1 MESFDLNTQKLYE
14 LQQMG
19 IGIHLD
25 DFGTGYSSLIYLK
38 ILPIEKVK
46 IDKSFVD
53 VMLQSKKDSKIVET
67 IIHLAHNIGLEVVA
81 EGVEDKEQFETLENY
96 QCELV
101 QGYYISKPM
110 RFNDIVTKIKKKS
123 KVS

>member
-1 MESFDLNTQKLYE
+1 
-14 LQQMG
+14 
-19 IGIHLD
+19 
-25 DFGTGYSSLIYLK
+25 
-38 ILPIEKVK
+38 
-46 IDKSFVD
+46 
-53 VMLQSKKDSKIVET
+53 MLQSKKDSKIVET

>member
-1 MESFDLNTQKLYE
+1 M
-14 LQQMG
+14 
-19 IGIHLD
+19 
-25 DFGTGYSSLIYLK
+25 
-38 ILPIEKVK
+38 K

-110 RFNDIVTKIKKKS
+110 RFNDIVTKIKEKS